1 MNKLDVNDNDE
12 IIALAPS
19 MPNLFLCT
27 NGMRGIGE
35 IDLAVNTMTSKRVL
49 FGSGSVAFGSLTSAV
64 AVVKMCHITD
74 EQKHDVLVGNAKA
87 MFAGGVA

>member
-1 MNKLDVNDNDE
+1 M
-12 IIALAPS
+12 
-19 MPNLFLCT
+19 
-27 NGMRGIGE
+27 GGIGL
-35 IDLAVNTMTSKRVL
+35 IDRAVNTMTMKRVL
-49 FGSGSVAFGSLTSAV
+49 FGSGSIAFGSLASAV